1 MISEIHEK
9 HEMMEIKIPKLC
21 LVVLIGVSGSGKSTF
36 AKKHFL
42 PTEVVSSDFCRAL
55 VCDDENN
62 QRATPAAFE
71 VLDLITRKRLAAGR
85 LTVIDA
91 TNVQPEDRESLIALA
106 RRYYCNAAAIVFDL
120 PGEILEKRS
129 RERTD
134 RDIPSQVISRQLEQM
149 RDSLGNLK
157 NQGFRFIFHLDSEA
171 AVNSAVIKRLPLS
184 CDKSHLT
191 GPFDIIGDVHGC
203 YDELEELLEKLGY
216 RLTDHNKDE
225 PMKGPIFSHPQKRTV
240 VFLGDIVDRGPRIVD
255 CIKLVYNMVKF
266 DSALCVPGNHDMKF
280 LRKLKGRDLKIAYG
294 LENTLAEI
302 DALPGEIR
310 DSFIQETLD
319 FFEGLTSHYVLDH
332 RRLAVAHAGIKRGMQ
347 GRNAAGVREFCLYGE
362 TTGETDEF
370 GLPVRCNWAANY
382 GGKAMVVYGHTPVP
396 RAEWLNDTVNIDT
409 GCVFGGKLTAL
420 RYPEREFVSVPAK
433 RVYTEP
439 LRPIG

>member
-1 MISEIHEK
+1 M
-9 HEMMEIKIPKLC
+9 
-21 LVVLIGVSGSGKSTF
+21 VLIGASGSGKSTF

-71 VLDLITRKRLAAGR
+71 VLNLITRKRLAAGR

-91 TNVQPEDRESLIALA
+91 TNAQPEDRESLIALA
-106 RRYYCNAAAIVFDL
+106 RQYYCNAVAIVFDL

-134 RDIPSQVISRQLEQM
+134 RDIPSHVIPRQLEQM
-149 RDSLGNLK
+149 RASLGNLK
-157 NQGFRFIFHLDSEA
+157 NEGFRFIFQLDSET

-203 YDELEELLEKLGY
+203 YDELEELLVKLGY
-216 RLTDHNKDE
+216 QQTDLNKDE
-225 PMKGPIFSHPQKRTV
+225 PMKGPIFSHPQKRTA

-255 CIKLVYNMVKF
+255 CIKLVYSMVKF
-266 DSALCVPGNHDMKF
+266 SSALCVPGNHDTKF
-280 LRKLKGRDLKIAYG
+280 LRKLKGRDVKIAYG

-310 DSFIQETLD
+310 DAFKQETLA

-370 GLPVRCNWAANY
+370 GLPVRCNWAEKY
-382 GGKAMVVYGHTPVP
+382 TGKAMVVYGHTPVP
-396 RAEWLNDTVNIDT
+396 RVEWWNDTVNIDT

-433 RVYTEP
+433 KIYTEP

>member
-1 MISEIHEK
+1 
-9 HEMMEIKIPKLC
+9 MEIKIPKLC
-21 LVVLIGVSGSGKSTF
+21 LVVLIGPSGSGKSMF

-42 PTEVVSSDFCRAL
+42 PTEVVSSDFCRGL

-62 QRATPAAFE
+62 QQATPAAFE
-71 VLDLITRKRLAAGR
+71 VLDLITRKRLAASR
-85 LTVIDA
+85 LTIIDA
-91 TNVQPEDRESLIALA
+91 TNVQPGDRESLIALA
-106 RRYYCNAAAIVFDL
+106 RQYYCNAVAIVFDL
-120 PGEILEKRS
+120 PTGILEKRS

-134 RDIPSQVISRQLEQM
+134 RDIPSHVIPMQLEQM
-149 RDSLGNLK
+149 RGSLGNLK
-157 NQGFRFIFHLDSEA
+157 NEGFRFIFQLDSEA

-203 YDELEELLEKLGY
+203 YDELEELLVKLGY
-216 RLTDHNKDE
+216 RPTDHNKDE
-225 PMKGPIFSHPQKRTV
+225 SMKGPIFSHPRKRTV

-280 LRKLKGRDLKIAYG
+280 LRKLKGREVKIAYG
-294 LENTLAEI
+294 LENTWAEI

-310 DSFIQETLD
+310 DAFKQETLD
-319 FFEGLTSHYVLDH
+319 FFESLTSHFVLDH

-362 TTGETDEF
+362 TTGEMDEF

-382 GGKAMVVYGHTPVP
+382 RGKAMVVYGHTPVP
-396 RAEWLNDTVNIDT
+396 RVEWLNDTVNIDT

-433 RVYTEP
+433 KIYSEP
-439 LRPIG
+439 LRPLG

>member
-1 MISEIHEK
+1 
-9 HEMMEIKIPKLC
+9 MEIKIPKLC
-21 LVVLIGVSGSGKSTF
+21 LVVLIGASGSGKSTF

-42 PTEVVSSDFCRAL
+42 PTEVVSSDFCRGL

-71 VLDLITRKRLAAGR
+71 VLDIITRKRLAVGR

-91 TNVQPEDRESLIALA
+91 TNVQPEDRESLILLA
-106 RRYYCNAAAIVFDL
+106 RQYYCNSVAIVFDL

-149 RDSLGNLK
+149 RGSLGNLK
-157 NQGFRFIFHLDSEA
+157 SQGFRFIFQLDSEA

-225 PMKGPIFSHPQKRTV
+225 PMEGPIFSHPQKRTV

-266 DSALCVPGNHDMKF
+266 GSALCVPGNHDMKF
-280 LRKLKGRDLKIAYG
+280 LRKLKGRDVKIVYG
-294 LENTLAEI
+294 LENTLAGI

-310 DSFIQETLD
+310 DSFKQETLD
-319 FFEGLTSHYVLDH
+319 FFEGLTSHYVLDR

-396 RAEWLNDTVNIDT
+396 RIEWLNNTVNIDT

-433 RVYTEP
+433 RIYTEP

>member
-1 MISEIHEK
+1 
-9 HEMMEIKIPKLC
+9 MEIKIPKLC
-21 LVVLIGVSGSGKSTF
+21 LVVLIGASGSGKSTF

-62 QRATPAAFE
+62 QRATAAAFE
-71 VLDLITRKRLAAGR
+71 VLNLITRKRLAVGR

-106 RRYYCNAAAIVFDL
+106 RQYYCNTAAVVFDL
-120 PGEILEKRS
+120 TGEILEKRS

-134 RDIPSQVISRQLEQM
+134 RDIPSHVIPKQLDQM
-149 RDSLGNLK
+149 QRSLGNLK
-157 NQGFRFIFHLDSEA
+157 NEGFRFIFQLDSEA
-171 AVNSAVIKRLPLS
+171 AINAAVIKRLPLS
-184 CDKSHLT
+184 CDKSYLT

-216 RLTDHNKDE
+216 EKTDHNKDE
-225 PMKGPIFSHPQKRTV
+225 SMKGPIFSHPQKRIV

-266 DSALCVPGNHDMKF
+266 GSGLCVPGNHDVKF
-280 LRKLKGRDLKIAYG
+280 LRKLKGRNVKIAYG
-294 LENTLAEI
+294 LEKTLAEI

-310 DSFIQETLD
+310 ETFKQEILD

-382 GGKAMVVYGHTPVP
+382 RGKSMVVYGHTPVP
-396 RAEWLNDTVNIDT
+396 RTEWLNNTVNIDT

-433 RVYTEP
+433 KIHTEP

>member
-1 MISEIHEK
+1 
-9 HEMMEIKIPKLC
+9 MEIKIPKLC
-21 LVVLIGVSGSGKSTF
+21 LVVLIGASGCGKSTF

-42 PTEVVSSDFCRAL
+42 PTEVVSSDYCRAL

-71 VLDLITRKRLAAGR
+71 VLNLITRKRLAVGR

-91 TNVQPEDRESLIALA
+91 TNVQSEDRESLIQMA
-106 RRYYCNAAAIVFDL
+106 RQYYCNAAAIVFDL

-134 RDIPSQVISRQLEQM
+134 RDIPSHVIPKQLDQM
-149 RDSLGNLK
+149 RRSLGNLK
-157 NQGFRFIFHLDSEA
+157 SEGFRFIFQLDSEA

-184 CDKSHLT
+184 CDKSHFT

-216 RLTDHNKDE
+216 EKADHNNDE
-225 PMKGPIFSHPQKRTV
+225 PMKGPIFSHPRKRTA
-240 VFLGDIVDRGPRIVD
+240 VFLGDIVDRGPKIVE
-255 CIKLVYNMVKF
+255 CIKLAYNMVKF
-266 DSALCVPGNHDMKF
+266 GSGLCVPGNHDMKF
-280 LRKLKGRDLKIAYG
+280 LRKLKGRDVKIAYG

-302 DALPGEIR
+302 DALAGEIR
-310 DSFIQETLD
+310 DSFKQETLD
-319 FFEGLTSHYVLDH
+319 FFDGLTSHYVLDH
-332 RRLAVAHAGIKRGMQ
+332 RRLVVAHAGIKRRMQ

-370 GLPVRCNWAANY
+370 GLPVRCNWAADY
-382 GGKAMVVYGHTPVP
+382 RGKSMVVYGHTPVP
-396 RAEWLNDTVNIDT
+396 RTEWLNNTVNIDT

-433 RVYTEP
+433 KIHTEP
-439 LRPIG
+439 IRPIS